1 VIARLTLRARS
12 RRRYRWRMEISTDPR
27 RVQLDVVYPWLRA
40 SYWSPGVRRDVVERA
55 FANSLVAGAY
65 EEGVQIGVARAA
77 TDRATFAWL
86 CDVFVAEPARGRGI
100 ARTLVRALIDHPE
113 LATVRRWTLATRD
126 AHEVYRPLG
135 FGSVDPKIFMAYLPD
150 PARWTTVER

>member
-1 VIARLTLRARS
+1 
-12 RRRYRWRMEISTDPR
+12 MEISTDPR

-65 EEGVQIGVARAA
+65 EDGVQIGVARVAS
-77 TDRATFAWL
+77 DRATFAWL
-86 CDVFVAEPARGRGI
+86 CDVFVIEPVRGRGI
-100 ARTLVRALIDHPE
+100 ARTLVRTLLDHPE
-113 LATVRRWTLATRD
+113 LATVRRWMLGTRD

-135 FGSVDPKIFMAYLPD
+135 FESVAPIFMQLVPD
-150 PARWTTVER
+150 PARWT

>member
-1 VIARLTLRARS
+1 
-12 RRRYRWRMEISTDPR
+12 MEISTDPR
-27 RVQLDVVYPWLRA
+27 RIQLEVVYPWLRA

-86 CDVFVAEPARGRGI
+86 CDVFVAESARGRGI
-100 ARTLVRALIDHPE
+100 ARTLVRTLLDHPE
-113 LATVRRWTLATRD
+113 LATGRRWPLAD
-126 AHEVYRPLG
+126 HEPHQGY
-135 FGSVDPKIFMAYLPD
+135 
-150 PARWTTVER
+150 PAL